1 MVELGYL
8 YVTLAVIL
16 FSLFPLPTKTSE
28 CGDGVYFQFLMCC
41 GIWMVGASLYYY
53 QCLTASEC
61 PQYVPLASAG
71 GSIWALS
78 NLLLIPIVQ
87 TVGVGV
93 CMTAWGT
100 TEMLTGWATAKFGLF
115 GIRPQPVSSV
125 PLNYGGVAMA
135 LCSLLTLALAQS
147 LGEVGTGIGSK
158 DGAVQLIED
167 DSSSREE
174 DAYGELLVAAE
185 GVNEEGEGGVVGAQI
200 SPHFPFPPN
209 RYAFWDHFPSS
220 VEEGLWV
227 WVRHPGGDDE
237 RVHVHPGTVHR

>member
-1 MVELGYL
+1 MIGYL
-8 YVTLAVIL
+8 YVTVAVVL

-28 CGDGVYFQFLMCC
+28 CADGVFFQFLMCC
-41 GIWMVGASLYYY
+41 GIWIVGASLYYY

-71 GSIWALS
+71 GAIWALS
-78 NLLLIPIVQ
+78 NLFLIPIVQ

-115 GIRPQPVSSV
+115 GIKAQPVTSL

-147 LGEVGTGIGSK
+147 SSGSD
-158 DGAVQLIED
+158 DGAVRLIED
-167 DSSSREE
+167 DSSSSSREE
-174 DAYGELLVAAE
+174 DAYGPLLAE
-185 GVNEEGEGGVVGAQI
+185 GINDEEVSGA
-200 SPHFPFPPN
+200 
-209 RYAFWDHFPSS
+209 
-220 VEEGLWV
+220 
-227 WVRHPGGDDE
+227 
-237 RVHVHPGTVHR
+237 